1 MNDHSCVL
9 IVPAEFHSDLEVVF
23 CAWGKS
29 ELPGYSFT
37 AQLSATGTAPATHF
51 ASHENKTN
59 AEAMEYAALGT
70 GDGTLP
76 AALENVDWSEW
87 GITLARA
94 KAAAL
99 SVKAGVMV
107 NVPGATNFTSLKG
120 ELGLVDVV
128 EDAGGPV

>member
-9 IVPAEFHSDLEVVF
+9 IVPAEYHADLEVVF

-37 AQLSATGTAPATHF
+37 AQLSSDGTAPPTHY
-51 ASHENKTN
+51 AGHEMKSN

-70 GDGTLP
+70 DDGVLP
-76 AALENVDWSEW
+76 AALSDVDWDQW

-94 KAAAL
+94 KAAAK
-99 SVKAGVMV
+99 SVKAGIMV
-107 NVPGATNFTSLKG
+107 NVPGITNFASMKA
-120 ELGLVDVV
+120 ELGLVDVA
-128 EDAGGPV
+128 EDTGAV